1 MSMNSSLSGNN
12 MGSIYVGSAI
22 LNAANAAN
30 SEFPKITVVGKVG
43 QTKIDPNTTFK
54 SWLAVSELLE
64 FLNTSQY
71 VPTNVF
77 KNLRLVVNWE
87 TDNTKYLA
95 VNNTTSQTLP
105 PLLVVDEVV
114 NPEVMSSMMKS
125 YTGISWTAIETDSVV
140 VPAITGIAGA
150 GPTTKTQSLAFT
162 LNGFDN
168 KTVGRML
175 LVNTPTSPATY
186 AGSTNDDMSKVGRA
200 GSYSQ
205 NAKKVQ
211 IVVNGSNKLPR
222 SGNTRPNSRLALLND
237 TWGRCNT
244 IPCANDI
251 GMVNGEKHVENF
263 SFGRG
268 GQLDYFAIDVGE
280 KVNELQLQYERT
292 GIASSTAST
301 DAQNRLTLYNQQ
313 LTINI
318 FGEVAKSVIV
328 TGDMYN
334 VEYM

>member
-1 MSMNSSLSGNN
+1 MV
-12 MGSIYVGSAI
+12 I
-22 LNAANAAN
+22 
-30 SEFPKITVVGKVG
+30 
-43 QTKIDPNTTFK
+43 
-54 SWLAVSELLE
+54 
-64 FLNTSQY
+64 
-71 VPTNVF
+71 
-77 KNLRLVVNWE
+77 NWE
-87 TDNTKYLA
+87 TDNTKYLN
-95 VNNTTSQTLP
+95 VNNSTSQTIP
-105 PLLVVDEVV
+105 PMLVVDEVV

-140 VPAITGIAGA
+140 VPSIKGITGA

-186 AGSTNDDMSKVGRA
+186 AGNGLTDMAKIGRA

-205 NAKKVQ
+205 NAQKVQ

-222 SGNTRPNSRLALLND
+222 SGITRPNSRLALLND

-244 IPCANDI
+244 IPGSNDI

-268 GQLDYFAIDVGE
+268 GQLDYFAIDVRE
-280 KVNELQLQYERT
+280 KVNVLQLQYERT

-301 DAQNRLTLYNQQ
+301 DVQNQLTLYNQQ

-318 FGEVAKSVIV
+318 FGEVAKSVV
-328 TGDMYN
+328 VMGDMYN